1 MLTLN
6 GLRAIAASGDYDL
19 IPISIEI
26 YSDMT
31 TPIRVIQILKAHSHH
46 CFLLES
52 VDDSHQ
58 WGRFSFLGFDPCL
71 EVTCLDGEI
80 RVREGGDAAGASRV
94 MEGHDPRP
102 VIKDILSRNKSATVD
117 DMPPFTGGLVGYF
130 AYDYLKYSEPTLD
143 LDAANDEGFND
154 VDLMM
159 FDKVIAFDNARQKIV
174 IIGNVRVGDPARI
187 EQEYSKVANEIKDI
201 ANMIIY
207 GTPEAPKPGR
217 LTSDLV
223 PLFEKGSYCKMVE
236 RAKEYIRE
244 GDIFQ
249 VVLSNRLSAPYDGS
263 LLNAYRTLR
272 TLNPSPYMFYFVSDK
287 VELAGASPETLVQ
300 LKDNVLKTFPIA
312 GSRPRGAS
320 PEDDMALEQELLQD
334 EKELAEHN
342 MLVDLGRNDIG
353 KISEFGSVE
362 VTRYQ
367 DVLRFSHIMH
377 ICSEVCGTMR
387 ADCSPL
393 DAIDAVLPAGTLSG
407 APKIRAAQ
415 IINELEGCKR
425 GIYGGAVGYI
435 SFTGNLD
442 VCIAIRLA
450 YLKDDRVYIRS
461 GGGIVAD
468 SDPATEYQESINKAA
483 AMRQALEVSSKGAID
498 SVECADQAGS
508 NAYSDAEE
516 NANGNA
522 GSNAASNLDSNAEGD
537 AGDCGKGN
545 AGKRHGGDE

>member
-1 MLTLN
+1 MLTLDE
-6 GLRAIAASGDYDL
+6 LQAIASSGDYDL
-19 IPISIEI
+19 VPIATEI

-80 RVREGGDAAGASRV
+80 RVREGGDAAGASKV
-94 MEGHDPRP
+94 LEWHDPRP
-102 VIKDILSRNKSATVD
+102 VIKDILSCNKSATID
-117 DMPPFTGGLVGYF
+117 ELPPFTGGLVGYF

-174 IIGNVRVGDPARI
+174 IIGNVRVGDPAKI
-187 EQEYSKVANEIKDI
+187 EQQYSKVADEIKGI

-207 GTPEAPKPGR
+207 GTPEPPKPGR
-217 LTSDLV
+217 LTSDFT
-223 PLFEKGSYCKMVE
+223 PLFDKDAYCKMVE
-236 RAKEYIRE
+236 CAKEYIRE

-249 VVLSNRLSAPYDGS
+249 VVLSNRLSATYAGS

-312 GSRPRGAS
+312 GSRPRSSS
-320 PEDDMALEQELLQD
+320 PEEDKALEQELLQD

-377 ICSEVCGTMR
+377 ICSEVCGVMR
-387 ADCSPL
+387 AGCSPL

-415 IINELEGCKR
+415 IINELEDCKR

-468 SDPATEYQESINKAA
+468 SDPATEYRESINKAA
-483 AMRQALEVSSKGAID
+483 AMRQALEISSKGAID
-498 SVECADQAGS
+498 SVECVDRAGS
-508 NAYSDAEE
+508 D
-516 NANGNA
+516 
-522 GSNAASNLDSNAEGD
+522 AEGD
-537 AGDCGKGN
+537 AKDDEEGNGDSNEGSS
-545 AGKRHGGDE
+545 AGRRHGGDE